1 MRSIGTP
8 LLFLGLLIGLIGGAA
23 LMAGLHVTGWTWLVT
38 IGLAKLTM
46 LAAGGL
52 MASGA
57 ILQRLARRE
66 DAQRLLQSHRDNALG

>member
-1 MRSIGTP
+1 MRSIGTL
-8 LLFLGLLIGLIGGAA
+8 LLFLGLLIGLIGGAG